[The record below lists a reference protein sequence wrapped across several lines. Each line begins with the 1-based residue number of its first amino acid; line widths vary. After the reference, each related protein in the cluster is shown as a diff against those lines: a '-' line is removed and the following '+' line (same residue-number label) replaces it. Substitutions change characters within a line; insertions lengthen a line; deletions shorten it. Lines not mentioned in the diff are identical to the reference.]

1 MPYSNLDDVIIVRL
15 LFCSILSGLFLSLG
29 LLFFTSYYLFS
40 LFYIIFYWGL
50 FAVIYLF
57 TGAPIQYILNKSPG
71 KFRISYLLIYL
82 IIGTIT
88 ISIFFV
94 IVSDI
99 DQFYLTTKFY
109 FTIFLSSII
118 FWLTDSI
125 FLQKSN

>member
-1 MPYSNLDDVIIVRL
+1 MSYGKLDDDIIVKL

-40 LFYIIFYWGL
+40 FVYIIFYWGI

-71 KFRISYLLIYL
+71 KFRIVYLLIYL
-82 IIGTIT
+82 IIGTIIT
-88 ISIFFV
+88 SIFF
-94 IVSDI
+94 ILVSDI
-99 DQFYLTTKFY
+99 DQFYITTKFY

-125 FLQKSN
+125 FLQNRN